1 MILRGNTNRIK
12 LSDGKKLLLTKG
24 HGWKDSYYKEIILPF
39 LNSKAP
45 LNIGRVKSSHN
56 ARVWNIY
63 GEGTS
68 IFIKF
73 FNYRG
78 IRDKLFFRKSR
89 ARRAMEGDMIL
100 LQKGFLT
107 PTLIAQG
114 DLIKGF
120 RVLENF
126 LITQQIEE
134 SFDTYTYLKTFFK
147 LPLFGEALQKKR
159 NFIKAAGKLI
169 GRMHKNGIFH
179 GDLRLGNIL
188 VRVSDND
195 YLFYFIDN
203 ERTKYFP
210 KGIPFRLR
218 EKNLVQINMILMPQI
233 TFSDRMRFFKA
244 YLIENPEL
252 ESIAKHLIRR
262 ICLKTKKRLSKKI
275 TGILGKEDAQ
285 N

>member
-1 MILRGNTNRIK
+1 MIPRGNTNRIK

-24 HGWKDSYYKEIILPF
+24 LGWKDSYFEEIILPF
-39 LNSKAP
+39 LNGKTP
-45 LNIGRVKSSHN
+45 PNIERVKSSHN
-56 ARVWNIY
+56 ARVWNTC

-78 IRDKLFFRKSR
+78 VRDKLFFRKSR

-126 LITQQIEE
+126 LITQWIEG
-134 SFDTYTYLKTFFK
+134 SFNTYAYLKTFFK
-147 LPLFGEALQKKR
+147 LPLFGDSLQKKR
-159 NFIKAAGKLI
+159 NFIKVAGHLI
-169 GRMHKNGIFH
+169 GRMHKNNIFH
-179 GDLRLGNIL
+179 GDLRPGNIL
-188 VRVSDND
+188 IKVSGND
-195 YLFYFIDN
+195 HLFYFIDN

-210 KGIPFRLR
+210 QGIPSRLR
-218 EKNLVQINMILMPQI
+218 EKNLVQINMILMPHI
-233 TFSDRMRFFKA
+233 TFSDRMRFFKT

-262 ICLKTKKRLSKKI
+262 ICVKTKKRLSKKI
-275 TGILGKEDAQ
+275 SGIWEKENAQ